1 MNSISDLHREQVYI
15 QYLVIV
21 LWVFIVTFCKMKTLL
36 PSMKLPALDWC
47 LETVTLEVHKGSEPM
62 SEVYGLL
69 SVWGTNPCGGYIA
82 CCGYGEQTH
91 IEGVWLV
98 VSKKNEHMSVVYD
111 LLSLRGT
118 NPCREYM
125 VCCQYGE
132 RTHVGCIWLVVSTE
146 NEHMSG
152 LYGLLTEVSYLNHSS
167 NSNY

>member
-1 MNSISDLHREQVYI
+1 MVCC
-15 QYLVIV
+15 QYGKRTHV
-21 LWVFIVTFCKMKTLL
+21 
-36 PSMKLPALDWC
+36 
-47 LETVTLEVHKGSEPM
+47 
-62 SEVYGLL
+62 
-69 SVWGTNPCGGYIA
+69 GGYIA
-82 CCGYGEQTH
+82 FCGYGEQTH
-91 IEGVWLV
+91 IGGVWLV
-98 VSKKNEHMSVVYD
+98 VSKGNEPMSVVYD